1 MSIMKYVKG
10 RYLFIKGARGS
21 GRSQAEARLAVKAA
35 LVAQQAKPQAREY
48 IERVELNI
56 RPNVPY
62 VRYKWINTVGNVIGW
77 YSEEELRALR
87 AKYTELAQLPLAPGV
102 ADEILRMVAVIDDA
116 LGDDNKK
123 GGARA

>member
-1 MSIMKYVKG
+1 MSIMKFIKG
-10 RYLFIKGARGS
+10 RYLVVKGARGS
-21 GRSQAEARLAVKAA
+21 GRSHAEAIQAAKAV
-35 LVAQQAKPQAREY
+35 LVAAQAKPQAREY

-87 AKYTELAQLPLAPGV
+87 AQYAELAQLPLAPGV
-102 ADEILRMVAVIDDA
+102 AGEILRMVAVIDDA
-116 LGDDNKK
+116 LGDDPNQ
-123 GGARA
+123 

>member
-1 MSIMKYVKG
+1 MKSIKE
-10 RYLFIKGARGS
+10 RL
-21 GRSQAEARLAVKAA
+21 QAMRATKQKNDQAWA
-35 LVAQQAKPQAREY
+35 AQQAKPQAREY

-56 RPNVPY
+56 RPDVPY

-87 AKYTELAQLPLAPGV
+87 AEYAELVQLPLAPGV

-116 LGDDNKK
+116 LSDDNKK